1 MFLVVEIGMLI
12 GGIVNFIRGKI
23 SVSETRAVY
32 DTRARV
38 LSLLLMAPFP
48 ISFCMG
54 LVVGFFLVLTGR
66 HTRDLSGYWLLLV
79 MIEGFIIMACLFA
92 YYAIGR
98 AIAEPV
104 RKTTNTADES
114 LCIQPRND
122 FDSYHH

>member
-12 GGIVNFIRGKI
+12 CGIVNFIRGKI
-23 SVSETRAVY
+23 AVSETRAVY

-48 ISFCMG
+48 ISFCIG
-54 LVVGFFLVLTGR
+54 FVVGFFLVLTGR
-66 HTRDLSGYWLLLV
+66 HTRDLSAYWLMLAV
-79 MIEGFIIMACLFA
+79 IEGFIIMACLFA

-104 RKTTNTADES
+104 RKTINYADES